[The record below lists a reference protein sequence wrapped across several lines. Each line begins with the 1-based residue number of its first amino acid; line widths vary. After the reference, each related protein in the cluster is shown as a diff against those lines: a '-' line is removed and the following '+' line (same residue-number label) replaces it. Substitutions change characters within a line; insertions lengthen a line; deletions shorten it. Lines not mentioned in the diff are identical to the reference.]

1 MGHLCGK
8 DDFIVQGIEICLAEM
23 LRATSYER
31 RATSYRGASWMHF
44 QDDLSRSILDA
55 LPGRATSYRGASWMH
70 FQDELRTAINDLR
83 ATNYELQTT
92 LCTLLSPEL
101 QSPTANRH

>member
-44 QDDLSRSILDA
+44 QDQRRRCTTSYKLSRSILDA
-55 LPGRATSYRGASWMH
+55 LPGRAPNCDQRPTSY
-70 FQDELRTAINDLR
+70 ELR
-83 ATNYELQTT
+83 ATNYSLHST
-92 LCTLLSPEL
+92 LSPAAISYRK
-101 QSPTANRH
+101 QH